1 LDRICGANHDL
12 FSHTRAP
19 RRRLPMDIIV
29 REEENINL
37 LEGKSSRKKKM
48 GIALEKEVTLKSK
61 ILIHFIKGKISLT
74 PMEVILI
81 ILENWNI
88 WRAWSSW
95 LGDKKMRIRSL
106 H

>member
-1 LDRICGANHDL
+1 
-12 FSHTRAP
+12 
-19 RRRLPMDIIV
+19 MDIIV